1 MSTASSAWPSGVSA
15 PLTVDTEDNHSGLI
29 VVLTGFCL
37 VLILASVA
45 ARAFSSWHRRNIQ
58 TDDYLFGLLAI
69 IAIIQTVVVFV
80 SVHFGWGTLAGAK
93 SDGMFKAAYAAD
105 ILSILV
111 LGLSKITACVFYDK
125 LFSPVV
131 RRWYI
136 GSILGAIIVW
146 TILGVFLVSI
156 RCSNQPWYDI
166 SKSECSGLFSQWQAI
181 TALDIF
187 TEIILFFYSI
197 SAIYSVRIS
206 TCKKLMVFSALE
218 SRVLLIALSAIRL
231 YYVHKQLESTHP
243 ILIGSFATVAT
254 EIYLAFSIVCL
265 ITAFVKSFIAVYID
279 ENGISYTE
287 GASTSKSGSK
297 SARLHSA
304 HIFSNVGLSKTSTTV
319 QGVRGW
325 EQEEDPIIDPAE
337 AGSGLQIFKTVQVT
351 MRDESIELLDQ
362 ARPRFASES

>member
-15 PLTVDTEDNHSGLI
+15 PLTVDNENNRSGLI
-29 VVLTGFCL
+29 VVLTAFFL
-37 VLILASVA
+37 VLILASVT
-45 ARAFSSWHRRNIQ
+45 ARAFSSWHRRSVQ

-69 IAIIQTVVVFV
+69 IAIVQGVVVFV

-93 SDGMFKAAYAAD
+93 SDGMFKAAYTAD

-111 LGLSKITACVFYDK
+111 LGLSKVTACVFYDK

-136 GSILGAIIVW
+136 GSILGAIIIW
-146 TILGVFLVSI
+146 ILLGIFLVSI
-156 RCSNQPWYDI
+156 RCSKRPWYDI

-187 TEIILFFYSI
+187 TEILLSCYSV
-197 SAIYSVRIS
+197 SAIYNVRIS
-206 TCKKLMVFSALE
+206 KCKKLMVFSALE

-231 YYVHKQLESTHP
+231 YYVNKQLESTHP

-254 EIYLAFSIVCL
+254 EIYLALSIVCL
-265 ITAFVKSFIAVYID
+265 VTAFVKSFIAVYVD

-287 GASTSKSGSK
+287 GASGSRSRSK
-297 SARLHSA
+297 SAKLHSA
-304 HIFSNVGLSKTSTTV
+304 NIFSNVGLSRTSTTV
-319 QGVRGW
+319 QGVGGW
-325 EQEEDPIIDPAE
+325 EREEDPIIDPAE
-337 AGSGLQIFKTVQVT
+337 GGSGLQIFKTVHLT

-362 ARPRFASES
+362 ARSRF